1 MKSLSLILTTL
12 VTLIPAVSDAGVY
25 GRFSAT
31 HNNIA
36 DLKASIENDEDIEA
50 SVDAGLGYSAALG
63 YQFSMLRIEGEYY
76 WSSNSIGNSK
86 NEWIH
91 AAGDIDVSSWFGNAY
106 LDLPLFPIVHP
117 YVGVGV
123 GMTKVEFSDVR
134 VSVEGIQLFNQDFT
148 TDDSVLGYQF
158 LAGLVVDLPITDLSL
173 SLGYRYILMDEPD
186 LDFDTVVQS
195 WSEVDAPNRHVIEV
209 GLMYEF

>member
-12 VTLIPAVSDAGVY
+12 VALIPAAADAGVY

-31 HNNIA
+31 HNNIR
-36 DLKASIENDEDIEA
+36 DLKASIENDENIEA
-50 SVDAGLGYSAALG
+50 TVDAGLGYSAALG
-63 YQFSMLRIEGEYY
+63 YKFSMLRIEGEYY

-148 TDDSVLGYQF
+148 TDDSVLGYQL

-209 GLMYEF
+209 GLMYAF

>member
-12 VTLIPAVSDAGVY
+12 VALIPAAADAGVY

-31 HNNIA
+31 HNNIR
-36 DLKASIENDEDIEA
+36 DLKASIENDENIEA
-50 SVDAGLGYSAALG
+50 TVDAGLGYSAALG
-63 YQFSMLRIEGEYY
+63 YKFSMLRIEGEYY

-91 AAGDIDVSSWFGNAY
+91 AAGDIHVSSWFGNAY

-148 TDDSVLGYQF
+148 TDDSVLGYQL

-209 GLMYEF
+209 GLMYAF

>member
-12 VTLIPAVSDAGVY
+12 VALIPAAADAGVY

-31 HNNIA
+31 HNNIR
-36 DLKASIENDEDIEA
+36 DLKASIENDENIEA
-50 SVDAGLGYSAALG
+50 TVDAGLGYSAALG
-63 YQFSMLRIEGEYY
+63 YKFSMLRLEGEYY

-134 VSVEGIQLFNQDFT
+134 VSVEGVQLFNQDFT
-148 TDDSVLGYQF
+148 TDDSVLGYQL